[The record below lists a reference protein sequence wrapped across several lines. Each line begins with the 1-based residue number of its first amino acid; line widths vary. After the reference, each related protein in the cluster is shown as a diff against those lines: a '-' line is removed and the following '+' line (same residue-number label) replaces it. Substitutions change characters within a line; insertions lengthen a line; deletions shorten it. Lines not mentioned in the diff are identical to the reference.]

1 MQLLSKKINNMKP
14 IYGLL
19 IFCGLLFFMSCQK
32 EDNSKEIAD
41 LRTAVTALQ
50 KRSDSLANALATT
63 NTNVANQL
71 KSIDS
76 IKTQLVQITQQLTN
90 LTSQLSSLTANLQS
104 INAQIATLNAQYA
117 DLLAKLN
124 AILNQLNPP
133 VNLTTGLVAY
143 YPFNGNTN
151 DESGNGN
158 NGTINGSVILSAD
171 RSGTANR
178 AYNFNGGTVVAPHRN
193 YLTINQANSF
203 SVSLWVNKTGA
214 QNPVH
219 IIGKRGPGAR
229 EFNWIV
235 AQHTT
240 PAGQPGGGLVFTGV
254 VNSTS
259 VGIDYSGVTDPTIE
273 IGKWTHLVGVFENG
287 KWSLYKNGILVA
299 QRLNGT
305 YPNDTGSPSLEIGN
319 TGGWGAFIGQIDE
332 VRIYNR
338 SLAMNEI
345 EFLAK
350 N

>member
-1 MQLLSKKINNMKP
+1 MKKTIGMKLIN
-14 IYGLL
+14 GLIIG
-19 IFCGLLFFMSCQK
+19 IFILLFSACQK
-32 EDNSKEIAD
+32 EDNSKDISE

-50 KRSDSLANALATT
+50 KRSDSLTNALAAT

-76 IKTQLVQITQQLTN
+76 IKTQLAQITQQLSS
-90 LTSQLSSLTANLQS
+90 LTSQLTSLTANLQTIS
-104 INAQIATLNAQYA
+104 AQIAVLNAQYA

-124 AILNQLNPP
+124 AIMNQLNPP

-171 RSGTANR
+171 RSGSANR
-178 AYNFNGGTVVAPHRN
+178 AYNFNGGTVVAPHKN

-229 EFNWIV
+229 EFNWIIG
-235 AQHTT
+235 QHTT
-240 PAGQPGGGLVFTGV
+240 PGGLPGGGLVFTGV

-273 IGKWTHLVGVFENG
+273 IGKWTHLVGLFENG

-299 QRLNGT
+299 QRLNGA
-305 YPNDTGSPSLEIGN
+305 YSNDTGSPSLEIGN

-338 SLAMNEI
+338 SLAINEI